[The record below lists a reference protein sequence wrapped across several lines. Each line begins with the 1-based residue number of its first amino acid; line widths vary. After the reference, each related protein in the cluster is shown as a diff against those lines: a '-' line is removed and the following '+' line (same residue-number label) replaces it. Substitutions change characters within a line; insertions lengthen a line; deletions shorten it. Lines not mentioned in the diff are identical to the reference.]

1 MSTKNNPQ
9 LKTIIATLLLIV
21 SLGILATAYQSFNA
35 ENKNSNLSN
44 IKLKGLSNLSQLNV
58 KWVAA
63 LDKTK
68 GHKLTDFDDIAFY
81 TKEIRNQM
89 KKLESLGLLDKDTS
103 IPETVDEY
111 QNFKNMFEIKY
122 EAIQRY
128 KSEKAVLRNSANFLK
143 KSEGEVLT
151 QLKNKKIKE
160 DIKNTT
166 SALSNFLL
174 LNIAYWE
181 EKSKAHFPKL
191 DSEDLALESPL
202 AKEKLTTYT
211 KHANVILEYSPR
223 VIDMFKTAR
232 DIDVFTLSTNIS
244 NTFLSHQAKSNKTI
258 NYWKK
263 IILGAA
269 ITSAMAFFWLVL
281 ILFQKTRSVAIVTP
295 KTA

>member
-202 AKEKLTTYT
+202 AKEKLTTYR

-223 VIDMFKTAR
+223 VIDMFKTAK

-281 ILFQKTRSVAIVTP
+281 ILFKKTRSVAIVTP